1 MSHNLLSY
9 KEARIEALL
18 KEINRLQLENEKLT
32 TFIFELSEE
41 ECPEDYK
48 RVVRSDVFS
57 RD

>member
-1 MSHNLLSY
+1 MSYNLLTY

-18 KEINRLQLENEKLT
+18 QKIKELELENEKLT